1 MHTKMLEQ
9 LCLDEIGEIP
19 NQIELW
25 HLEDGFAEYLVKFEN
40 NIALITMSMYDVE
53 EDGVGYLL
61 EQRIYISPSDYVNGS
76 IKSHS
81 INSEQLLLKISKE
94 QEIYFTDN
102 GGNITELIEILET
115 WVLEINSRQST
126 ESLRSRF
133 SSLRREKQAII
144 SKLDQL
150 NMDSVRNNLG
160 KLEQKLK
167 NTQEKLAGR
176 EIKEESL

>member
-1 MHTKMLEQ
+1 MHTEMLEQ

-19 NQIELW
+19 GEIKLW

-61 EQRIYISPSDYVNGS
+61 EQRLYISPQDYIIGS

-81 INSEQLLLKISKE
+81 INSEQLLLKVRE
-94 QEIYFTDN
+94 NQEIYFTDN
-102 GGNITELIEILET
+102 GGDMQELIELLES
-115 WVLEINSRQST
+115 WVIEINSRKSSD
-126 ESLRSRF
+126 SLRSRF

-144 SKLDQL
+144 SKFEQL
-150 NMDSVRNNLG
+150 NFDSIKNDMDF
-160 KLEQKLK
+160 LEKKLK
-167 NTQEKLAGR
+167 NTQEKLAGNN
-176 EIKEESL
+176 IEE